1 MNSYAIRFTSGE
13 IEIEVKYLV
22 LDSTAGHSVAL
33 GLEAKYHSWNW
44 LYRLH
49 AVMIRFIFLSV
60 FWGQL
65 WTDINILQPGDNLS
79 LYLQDQ
85 RAVWERCMLI

>member
-1 MNSYAIRFTSGE
+1 MNSYAIHFNSGE

-33 GLEAKYHSWNW
+33 GLEAKYESRNW

-49 AVMIRFIFLSV
+49 AVMIPFIFLPV
-60 FWGQL
+60 FWGSCGL
-65 WTDINILQPGDNLS
+65 ISVFCS
-79 LYLQDQ
+79 L
-85 RAVWERCMLI
+85 AIT